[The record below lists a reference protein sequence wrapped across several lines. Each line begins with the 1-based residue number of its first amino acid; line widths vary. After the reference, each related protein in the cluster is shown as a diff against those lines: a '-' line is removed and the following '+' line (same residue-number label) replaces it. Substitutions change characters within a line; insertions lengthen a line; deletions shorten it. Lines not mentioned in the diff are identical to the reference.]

1 MQHLDHNV
9 ILRIHPQAVPNVDF
23 YVRIVGENALPELV
37 WLTDILPEPTP
48 DELQT
53 AITRELADRQAQA
66 YIARRAA
73 EYPPM
78 QDYIDAQV
86 KKASSDPAVREAG
99 LAQEAAYIA
108 TCAAIKTK
116 YPKGESK

>member
-1 MQHLDHNV
+1 MKNLDHNA
-9 ILRIHPQAVPNVDF
+9 ILRICPEALPNVDF
-23 YVRIVGENALPELV
+23 YVRVVGENTLPELV
-37 WLTDILPEPTP
+37 WLSDSLPEPTH

-53 AITRELADRQAQA
+53 AIARELAERQAQA

-99 LAQEAAYIA
+99 LAQEAAYISA
-108 TCAAIKTK
+108 CAAIKTK

>member
-23 YVRIVGENALPELV
+23 YVRIIGENAQPELV
-37 WLTDILPEPTP
+37 WLSDSLPEPTH
-48 DELQT
+48 DELRT
-53 AITRELADRQAQA
+53 AIARELAERQAQA
-66 YIARRAA
+66 YIARRVA

-86 KKASSDPAVREAG
+86 KKASPDPAIREAG
-99 LAQEAAYIA
+99 IAQEEAYLAA
-108 TCAAIKTK
+108 CAAIKTK
-116 YPKGESK
+116 YPKGENK

>member
-9 ILRIHPQAVPNVDF
+9 ILRIHPQAVLNKDF
-23 YVRIVGENALPELV
+23 YVRVIGENTLPELV
-37 WLTDILPEPTP
+37 WLSDSLPKPAP
-48 DELQT
+48 NELQT
-53 AITRELADRQAQA
+53 AITHELAERQAQA
-66 YIARRAA
+66 YIAQRAA

-86 KKASSDPAVREAG
+86 KKASSDPAIREAG
-99 LAQEAAYIA
+99 IVQESAYISA
-108 TCAAIKTK
+108 CAVIKTK

>member
-9 ILRIHPQAVPNVDF
+9 ILRIHPQAIPNVDF
-23 YVRIVGENALPELV
+23 YARIVGENTLPELV
-37 WLTDILPEPTP
+37 WLSDSLPEPTH

-53 AITRELADRQAQA
+53 AITRELAERQAKA
-66 YIARRAA
+66 YIAQRAA

-99 LAQEAAYIA
+99 IAQEAAYIS
-108 TCAAIKTK
+108 TCTAIKTK
-116 YPKGESK
+116 YPKGENK